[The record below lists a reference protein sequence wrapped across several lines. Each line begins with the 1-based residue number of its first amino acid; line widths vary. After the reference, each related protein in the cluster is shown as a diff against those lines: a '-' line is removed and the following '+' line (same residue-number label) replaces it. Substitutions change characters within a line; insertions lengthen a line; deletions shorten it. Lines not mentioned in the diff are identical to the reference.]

1 MGGHGQDPKQTI
13 SCYDETGL
21 GCDILWLLIIFAAEN
36 DDIAFDKKYE
46 FIWGNDHILSLN
58 QGRELQL
65 TLDNRSGC
73 KFASYLNYSSGF
85 FHMRMKIPGNNNTA
99 GVVTSFYLMSKAS
112 ASQHDELDFE
122 FLGNIEGQQITLQTN
137 VFVNGVGDREQR
149 INLWFDPAGNFHDYK
164 IIWNPHQVVFFI
176 DDTPIRVFKNYTNY
190 GVPYPTQP
198 MRIEAALWTADWATF
213 GHKINWTYAPF
224 VAHCQ
229 GFDISGCSAQNSD
242 VEECYSSNH
251 WWNNMEYWNLNS
263 TQQKAYENVRKKYMN
278 YDYCDDKAKYPSGL
292 PRECV
297 IQKNGRLHN
306 GQKY

>member
-1 MGGHGQDPKQTI
+1 MVWPSRKFPRLQNFLEPS
-13 SCYDETGL
+13 SC
-21 GCDILWLLIIFAAEN
+21 C
-36 DDIAFDKKYE
+36 
-46 FIWGNDHILSLN
+46 
-58 QGRELQL
+58 
-65 TLDNRSGC
+65 
-73 KFASYLNYSSGF
+73 
-85 FHMRMKIPGNNNTA
+85 
-99 GVVTSFYLMSKAS
+99 V
-112 ASQHDELDFE
+112 
-122 FLGNIEGQQITLQTN
+122 
-137 VFVNGVGDREQR
+137 R
-149 INLWFDPAGNFHDYK
+149 INLPSLQYHEIYRSLVRLFLTYRSCKREVQIYSLLF
-164 IIWNPHQVVFFI
+164 ICRFFI
-176 DDTPIRVFKNYTNY
+176 DDTPIRVFNNYTNY

-224 VAHCQ
+224 VAHYQ

-278 YDYCDDKAKYPSGL
+278 YDYCDDKAMYPSGL

-297 IQKNGRLHN
+297 IQKNGQLHN